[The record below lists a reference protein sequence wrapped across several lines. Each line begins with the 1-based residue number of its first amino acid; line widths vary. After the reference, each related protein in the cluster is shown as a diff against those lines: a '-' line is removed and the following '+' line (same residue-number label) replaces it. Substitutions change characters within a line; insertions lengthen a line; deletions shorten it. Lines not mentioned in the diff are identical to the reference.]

1 MEREIKE
8 ANKLKEVIEKQ
19 HIVVKI
25 KTGENN
31 KVFGSIGAKEIEK
44 ALFEQLKLKFDKKKL
59 GIDIK
64 LNTLGFHDVE
74 LKLYK
79 DIKATLKVK
88 VEGN

>member
-1 MEREIKE
+1 MLK
-8 ANKLKEVIEKQ
+8 KLKKL
-19 HIVVKI
+19 
-25 KTGENN
+25 
-31 KVFGSIGAKEIEK
+31 F
-44 ALFEQLKLKFDKKKL
+44 FEQLKLKFDKKKL